1 MGEGKSS
8 SSKPLAFVLASLTL
22 QFLLITISFPSLP
35 RSLSFETR
43 YNSLAIQKAFAFSIP
58 KAELTVYR
66 DGIVHVKMVLYANET
81 EASVDIPLLDSSIIN
96 VLALDEN
103 KEPLDYDVN
112 TTSQSLTVYS
122 LGATEITIEYD
133 TDALTSKS
141 AGLWTLQLKAPFTL
155 KVLLPENSTILYISS
170 TPSAITIEGE
180 RVALTLFPGD
190 WEISYEVAILKP
202 RPPGPG
208 PIQPPKEPTIFDIL
222 LQYGVLIA
230 IVVASVFFGIV
241 FLVTV
246 LKRRKL
252 RELRSEEAEV
262 IKFLREKGGR
272 AFESELRSRFPEIP
286 RTSMW
291 RLIRR
296 LEKRGIVSVKKVG
309 MQNVIELN

>member
-202 RPPGPG
+202 WPPGPG

-230 IVVASVFFGIV
+230 AVAALVFFGIV

>member
-1 MGEGKSS
+1 MVKGKAYGY
-8 SSKPLAFVLASLTL
+8 KPLLSILVALKLS
-22 QFLLITISFPSLP
+22 FLLLMIVAFPSLFP
-35 RSLSFETR
+35 FPSTFNIHFQT
-43 YNSLAIQKAFAFSIP
+43 LAIQKACAFSIP

-66 DGIVHVKMVLYANET
+66 DGIVHVKLILYANET
-81 EASVDIPLLDSSIIN
+81 EASVSIPLLDTSITN

-112 TTSQSLTVYS
+112 ATSESLTIYS
-122 LGATEITIEYD
+122 FGATIITLEYD

-170 TPSAITIEGE
+170 TPSSIGIEGE
-180 RVALTLFPGD
+180 RISLTLFPGD
-190 WEISYEVAILKP
+190 WEISYEVAPLKP
-202 RPPGPG
+202 KPPT
-208 PIQPPKEPTIFDIL
+208 PPPREPTLFDIL

-230 IVVASVFFGIV
+230 TVAAFALFGFVFTI
-241 FLVTV
+241 TV
-246 LKRRKL
+246 LRRRRL

-262 IKFLREKGGR
+262 LKFIRGRGGR
-272 AFESELRSRFPEIP
+272 VFEAELRGRFPEIP

-309 MQNVIELN
+309 MQNVIELK